1 MPFFSKIQ
9 KYTVFQ
15 CKNKKKEVLSWPP
28 LFFSPV
34 KHLHASCFP
43 THNAVQDSRLFEL
56 WLHCLGER
64 WEHCVVYVHV
74 HTHQYH
80 SVSPPVQMFTFNL
93 FTTSNNGQLEP
104 SMKIYKKKTNNG
116 LPFESVLKSKCRKDG
131 DTTASF
137 LTGFTQIPMIL
148 GLNPAPTT
156 HVLKW
161 QDVANS
167 LKVMISR
174 DSRLMEGWGRKC
186 QLFCLNAKGF
196 TWLDCIHLKVLF
208 FSFWW

>member
-56 WLHCLGER
+56 WLHCLWER

-116 LPFESVLKSKCRKDG
+116 LPLNQSAARESRMETRQPAFWQGLLRFPW
-131 DTTASF
+131 F
-137 LTGFTQIPMIL
+137 LAWTQPPLHMS
-148 GLNPAPTT
+148 LN
-156 HVLKW
+156 
-161 QDVANS
+161 
-167 LKVMISR
+167 
-174 DSRLMEGWGRKC
+174 GRM
-186 QLFCLNAKGF
+186 
-196 TWLDCIHLKVLF
+196 WLIH
-208 FSFWW
+208 

>member
-80 SVSPPVQMFTFNL
+80 MCLRQCRCLLSTCLPHPTMDSWSQAWKYTKKRLIMVFPLKASLNQSAARESRMETRQPAFWQGLLRFPWFLAWTQPPLHMSL
-93 FTTSNNGQLEP
+93 NGR
-104 SMKIYKKKTNNG
+104 M
-116 LPFESVLKSKCRKDG
+116 
-131 DTTASF
+131 
-137 LTGFTQIPMIL
+137 
-148 GLNPAPTT
+148 
-156 HVLKW
+156 
-161 QDVANS
+161 
-167 LKVMISR
+167 
-174 DSRLMEGWGRKC
+174 
-186 QLFCLNAKGF
+186 
-196 TWLDCIHLKVLF
+196 WLIH
-208 FSFWW
+208 